1 LRGGIAGRFFSP
13 PGRRDKPRI
22 LGSLE
27 KSSFLKRGNN
37 AHATNRTIKSRRG
50 QFSRRLFV
58 VFEQLFRHSKRRRR
72 CAALIAKKYNSTLYV
87 DKRDLMMTDIIASAE
102 RKRGS
107 GVKMVYDL
115 LRDEILDL
123 VLPPGSPIDEVQL
136 AERFK
141 MSRTPIREALV
152 RLSGEGLIDTLPNR
166 STMVSNIDFLNMHTY
181 FDALV
186 LMYRVT
192 TQLAAQYHRPED
204 LAGIR
209 AHNAEFAIAVEEQD
223 ALAMISTNAALHLSI
238 AEAGRNPYFT
248 SLFKRLLDEGRRILR
263 LYYQSYDD
271 RLPKRFVDDHE
282 EMIAAIA
289 ARDIALSERLAREHA
304 EQIVRQVQKLLVRNE
319 RLEINL

>member
-1 LRGGIAGRFFSP
+1 
-13 PGRRDKPRI
+13 
-22 LGSLE
+22 
-27 KSSFLKRGNN
+27 
-37 AHATNRTIKSRRG
+37 
-50 QFSRRLFV
+50 LFV
-58 VFEQLFRHSKRRRR
+58 
-72 CAALIAKKYNSTLYV
+72 ALSYAKPLRTFAGNALKE
-87 DKRDLMMTDIIASAE
+87 MPMTESDTNAIPE

-107 GVKMVYDL
+107 GGKMVYDL

-152 RLSGEGLIDTLPNR
+152 RLAGEGLIDTLPNR

-181 FDALV
+181 FDALT

-192 TQLAAQYHRPED
+192 TQLAAKNHRQED
-204 LAGIR
+204 LDIIAL
-209 AHNAEFAIAVEEQD
+209 HQAEFTKAVEAQD
-223 ALAMISTNAALHLSI
+223 ALLMIATNAELHLAI

-263 LYYQSYDD
+263 LYYQSYNDQ
-271 RLPKRFVDDHE
+271 LPRRFVEEHE

-289 ARDIALSERLAREHA
+289 ARDMKLAEQLAHEHA
-304 EQIVRQVQKLLVRNE
+304 EQIVRQVQKLVMRDD
-319 RLEINL
+319 RLEISL